1 MLPAAQPPRPVH
13 QAEGGVPWLTL
24 WFRSSRP
31 GVSGTCLR
39 STRTRRR
46 STSAPGCTLRPSVR
60 TRIPNRFNT
69 FTADLHRLA
78 DWFEQCG
85 VKTVVMESTG
95 VYWIP
100 IYEILEQRGFAVSLA
115 NARDARHVPGHKS
128 VTHNG
133 CSAFMSAAE
142 QLPAAGR
149 DRDVAGL
156 SASARAAAG

>member
-1 MLPAAQPPRPVH
+1 MLPAAQPLLLFH
-13 QAEGGVPWLTL
+13 QAGGSGSPHGSGQAVPA
-24 WFRSSRP
+24 SAGHVP
-31 GVSGTCLR
+31 
-39 STRTRRR
+39 
-46 STSAPGCTLRPSVR
+46 SAPERGGDRHRRQDARCGPDRDPEPVR
-60 TRIPNRFNT
+60 TFNT

-100 IYEILEQRGFAVSLA
+100 IYEILEQRGFAVSLV
-115 NARDARHVPGHKS
+115 NARDARHVPGRKS

-133 CSAFMSAAE
+133 CSVFMSAAE

-149 DRDVAGL
+149 DRDLAGL
-156 SASARAAAG
+156 SASARAPAG